1 MCRLVYG
8 PVNLVV
14 CERVH
19 VFMLCMLCVHVQLIK
34 ELLSDGSHPV
44 TSKPQESFT
53 SVDLWVN
60 SAALSEQEQDDIADK
75 DRQDVVVLTPTH
87 SNPHLTKNHIQNT
100 NHFSAANCTK
110 TA

>member
-1 MCRLVYG
+1 MLCKCEQTISSSPCVCAMCRLVYG

-53 SVDLWVN
+53 SVDL
-60 SAALSEQEQDDIADK
+60 
-75 DRQDVVVLTPTH
+75 
-87 SNPHLTKNHIQNT
+87 
-100 NHFSAANCTK
+100 
-110 TA
+110 